1 MAKTI
6 GEIKHMLTT
15 GIRED
20 LLGKATMLK
29 VIPTVSSIVERVL
42 GLISSTD
49 SSFNDLNDVI
59 KYDQSISSKII
70 SIANSAYYSRG
81 VEVFSLQRA
90 MMTIGFEEVKKI
102 VMCLLFMNDILK
114 SLNLKGKDLVD
125 LWKHSAYVAC
135 AARALSKKM
144 LVEDPQK
151 VFTISL
157 LHDIGKTVLYINAE
171 NYHTVLKNAVEK
183 AKDLAAMEKELY
195 GIDHQEIGY
204 AIGVKWRFPEEFLYA
219 IRYHHENSSD
229 KYDNLLKLVRA
240 SDNFALSANKDTG
253 PEGFIL
259 LNEKDAIVAE
269 MKKIVD
275 FLQVV

>member
-1 MAKTI
+1 
-6 GEIKHMLTT
+6 
-15 GIRED
+15 
-20 LLGKATMLK
+20 MLK
-29 VIPTVSSIVERVL
+29 VIPTLSSIVERLL
-42 GLISSTD
+42 GLISNND

-102 VMCLLFMNDILK
+102 VMCLLFMNDMLK
-114 SLNLKGKDLVD
+114 SLNLKGKDLID

-135 AARALSKKM
+135 AARTLSKKT

-171 NYHTVLKNAVEK
+171 NYHAVLKKATEKGERPRGDGKGAVWHRPSGNRLCHRGEM
-183 AKDLAAMEKELY
+183 AFPR
-195 GIDHQEIGY
+195 GIPLCHT
-204 AIGVKWRFPEEFLYA
+204 V
-219 IRYHHENSSD
+219 SSW
-229 KYDNLLKLVRA
+229 N
-240 SDNFALSANKDTG
+240 
-253 PEGFIL
+253 
-259 LNEKDAIVAE
+259 
-269 MKKIVD
+269 
-275 FLQVV
+275 

>member
-1 MAKTI
+1 
-6 GEIKHMLTT
+6 MLTT
-15 GIRED
+15 TDTRED

-29 VIPTVSSIVERVL
+29 VIPTLSSIVERVL
-42 GLISSTD
+42 GLISNSD

-81 VEVFSLQRA
+81 LEVFSLQRA

-102 VMCLLFMNDILK
+102 VMCLLFMNDMLK
-114 SLNLKGKDLVD
+114 TLNLKGKDLID

-135 AARALSKKM
+135 AARTLSKKT

-157 LHDIGKTVLYINAE
+157 LHDIGKTVFYVNADD
-171 NYHTVLKNAVEK
+171 YHAVLKEAAEK
-183 AKDLAAMEKELY
+183 ARDLAVMEKERY

-204 AIGVKWRFPEEFLYA
+204 AIGVKWRFPEEFLHA
-219 IRYHHENSSD
+219 IRHHHAVGAD
-229 KYDNLLKLVRA
+229 KYGNLLKLVRA
-240 SDNFALSANKDTG
+240 ADDFALAANKEPG

-259 LNEKDAIVAE
+259 LNEKEAIKAE
-269 MKKIVD
+269 VQKIVD
-275 FLQVV
+275 FLQVG

>member
-1 MAKTI
+1 MQTI
-6 GEIKHMLTT
+6 DV
-15 GIRED
+15 RED
-20 LLGKATMLK
+20 LLGRATMLK
-29 VIPTVSSIVERVL
+29 VIPTVSSIVEKAL
-42 GLISSTD
+42 SLISNND
-49 SSFNDLNDVI
+49 SSFNDLSDVI

-81 VEVFSLQRA
+81 VDVFSLQRA

-102 VMCLLFMNDILK
+102 VMCLLFMNNMLK

-171 NYHTVLKNAVEK
+171 NYHAVLKKATEK
-183 AKDLAAMEKELY
+183 GKDLAAMEKELY

-204 AIGVKWRFPEEFLYA
+204 AIGVKWHFPEEFLCA
-219 IRYHHENSSD
+219 IRYHHEEGQT
-229 KYDNLLKLVRA
+229 KYDSLLRLVRA
-240 SDNFALSANKDTG
+240 ADNFALATNKDLG

-259 LNEKDAIVAE
+259 LNEKEAITAE
-269 MKKIVD
+269 MEKIVD